1 MSRISAGT
9 ARASS
14 AGARR
19 RVAGYCHFPEAHAA
33 LPFQI
38 VHIIARQHGGGSAL
52 PNLALACLFIGSL
65 CASRASR
72 RTSVTKAMRVLPS
85 GP

>member
-9 ARASS
+9 ARLV
-14 AGARR
+14 RR
-19 RVAGYCHFPEAHAA
+19 RAAARCGYCHFPEAHAA

-38 VHIIARQHGGGSAL
+38 DHIIARQHGGGSAL